1 MLGSPPRT
9 ISRYFSPSGERGRI
23 VKVVSGGSSPVGL
36 VDLHVD
42 LGGRAGRPGSRTV
55 SIELTTPT
63 RTPPSRTS
71 EPLPSAAAFSART
84 RTSSEG
90 TNGSPLLAL

>member
-1 MLGSPPRT
+1 MKL
-9 ISRYFSPSGERGRI
+9 
-23 VKVVSGGSSPVGL
+23 VSGGSSPAPSL
-36 VDLHVD
+36 ICMLIS
-42 LGGRAGRPGSRTV
+42 AAAPPFGSLTV

-90 TNGSPLLAL
+90 TNGRPLLAL